1 MFELQLRKVSV
12 AFDFSFFASVSLLVL
27 LGNSYAVLGL
37 AACLWHELGHLA
49 AMKICGIPAK
59 RVLFYGAG
67 IKIIPDKE
75 LCFTDFPAE
84 FFVLIAGSSANF
96 LLAAVSGFS
105 CSFEMKLFSVINAL
119 IGVFNLLPLQY
130 LDGGKLLL
138 AVIRRMCSFSTACQ
152 LERFLKWA
160 NVFLILSVMIAFAF
174 AGRGNF
180 TLYITLC
187 YLLVSA
193 VSC

>member
-1 MFELQLRKVSV
+1 MFEIPFRRLSI

-27 LGNSYAVLGL
+27 LGSGYAVMGL
-37 AACLWHELGHLA
+37 AACLLHELGHLA
-49 AMKICGIPAK
+49 VMKMCGIPVK

-67 IKIIPDKE
+67 IKIMPDKE
-75 LCFTDFPAE
+75 FCFTDFSSE
-84 FFVLIAGSSANF
+84 FTVLIAGSAANF
-96 LLAAVSGFS
+96 LIAAVSGIPD
-105 CSFEMKLFSVINAL
+105 SFGMRLFSVINIL

-138 AVIRRMCSFSTACQ
+138 AVIRRICSFSTACL

-187 YLLVSA
+187 YLLASA
-193 VSC
+193 ALC